1 MPSERE
7 RRAAEREENQNRLIG
22 EEQLG
27 SESEHDSESESEG
40 DPPTQTNDDVLPEGY
55 HQVMRDINAAL
66 KSKGDYARQ
75 VPKLIKHL
83 KVDQFLVVK
92 DVALGNKNSS
102 ECDAKVVAQLY
113 KLPLMLE
120 LMFEFETRVKENRFN
135 NTSKTQKKW
144 RYKDL
149 SLSKWL
155 SAMGL
160 SPETFLT
167 EFVKQLVAQEITDR
181 TCYGRIL
188 YLSCDR
194 DGRSVL
200 DALDSAEQEDWALVR
215 KTFTEHYGVED
226 FVYFNIRLLTDV
238 PQDQNVNNVVNNLTN
253 FMTAVHELA
262 INVGEPHMFVNALML
277 RRIPDEVRKNVLTV
291 MQARRQTINMI
302 QIQKLRKLITTKAKE
317 IIKGNNNGSNN
328 NNNDEN
334 HDNKNNDSNN
344 NNNNDSNSE
353 NSNKKINNYGIQRLD
368 TKVGDCFNCG
378 APNFNS
384 KHKCSKDQKGVIQL
398 HPDYVKSAGLASN
411 STK

>member
-135 NTSKTQKKW
+135 NTSKNLKQN
-144 RYKDL
+144 KDIIYYL
-149 SLSKWL
+149 
-155 SAMGL
+155 
-160 SPETFLT
+160 F
-167 EFVKQLVAQEITDR
+167 EFIYCCK
-181 TCYGRIL
+181 
-188 YLSCDR
+188 
-194 DGRSVL
+194 
-200 DALDSAEQEDWALVR
+200 
-215 KTFTEHYGVED
+215 
-226 FVYFNIRLLTDV
+226 RLLSFCFPRNAASVHIIWFTNLLYEPSRRYSDR
-238 PQDQNVNNVVNNLTN
+238 QFTASFAYRGSYLFANVWR
-253 FMTAVHELA
+253 A
-262 INVGEPHMFVNALML
+262 
-277 RRIPDEVRKNVLTV
+277 
-291 MQARRQTINMI
+291 
-302 QIQKLRKLITTKAKE
+302 
-317 IIKGNNNGSNN
+317 
-328 NNNDEN
+328 
-334 HDNKNNDSNN
+334 
-344 NNNNDSNSE
+344 
-353 NSNKKINNYGIQRLD
+353 
-368 TKVGDCFNCG
+368 
-378 APNFNS
+378 
-384 KHKCSKDQKGVIQL
+384 
-398 HPDYVKSAGLASN
+398 SASI
-411 STK
+411 